1 MKEKPQPLTP
11 RQQTDCVNYFQEM
24 LLLTS
29 LIKRRS
35 KFTIEHYNLPKELS
49 REVSKIT
56 STSQMAI
63 NTMMRSFNQTARDEY
78 NKQITEEK
86 LAAIGNIMRI
96 LQLCD
101 EEVVLQV
108 ENALINNGK
117 MVESANVVV

>member
-49 REVSKIT
+49 REASKIT

>member
-35 KFTIEHYNLPKELS
+35 KFTIEHYHLPKELS